1 MFVNTSP
8 ADYNNAESNSSL
20 AFANRCKDITNA
32 VSASGPG
39 VQVRH
44 RNYYDNDYCSDN
56 CCGEFYCYHN
66 YSCFL

>member
-44 RNYYDNDYCSDN
+44 QNYCDNNYFDNYIYCRK
-56 CCGEFYCYHN
+56 Y
-66 YSCFL
+66 